1 MTPPAIRAAA
11 PGDVPQI
18 VQLIRELA
26 EYEREP
32 QAAVATEEQL
42 AAALFDGS
50 ATPSGQPAVYGFVID
65 GENGLAGMALWFLN
79 FSTWR
84 GRHGIYLED
93 LYVRPGYRGRGY
105 GRALL
110 ARLAKECVERGYG
123 RLEWWVLDW
132 NTPAIDFY
140 RSQGAEWM
148 GDWTVNRLTGDAL
161 QRLAEQD

>member
-1 MTPPAIRAAA
+1 MRPSIRPATPS
-11 PGDVPQI
+11 DVPQI
-18 VQLIRELA
+18 VGMIRELA

-32 QAAVATEEQL
+32 DAAMATEDQIRD
-42 AAALFDGS
+42 ALFGGDT
-50 ATPSGQPAVYGFVID
+50 TPSGRPAVHCYVID
-65 GENGLAGMALWFLN
+65 GDGELAAMALWFLN
-79 FSTWR
+79 FSTWL

-93 LYVRPGYRGRGY
+93 LFVRERYRGEGY

-110 ARLAKECVERGYG
+110 ARLARECVDRGYG

-148 GDWTVNRLTGDAL
+148 GDWTVNRVSGAAL
-161 QRLAEQD
+161 RELADRS